1 MASNRPPGCDADAFK
16 ARVAARVDAEREA
29 LLALSGRI
37 HAHPELCFAEQRA
50 AAWLAE
56 YLEHAGLAVERGAY
70 GVPTAFAARAG
81 SGRPRIAVLCEYD
94 ALPGIGHACGHNIIA
109 AAGAGAGVAL
119 ASVIAETGGSVVV
132 LGTPAEEG
140 GGGKVLMAREGAF
153 AEVDAAMMIHP
164 ASLELISMN
173 VLAISAIEA
182 EYRGRAAHAAAAPFA
197 GINALDGLVTAYQA
211 IAQLRQHIRPTERIH
226 GIITDGGQKPN
237 IVPERAA
244 GLFYVRAA
252 NERRLATLRQR
263 VEGCFHAGAQAS
275 GAELHLRQVG
285 EDYSDMWTNA
295 PLAAAYQANLGA
307 VGRAV
312 VDAPLEHISG
322 STDMGN
328 VSKLVPSI
336 HPMVSIAPPHVALHT
351 QEFATYAAS
360 PAGERGV
367 LDGAKTLAMTAIDV
381 LCAAGL
387 LDAMRVAFAHETA
400 AGARTS

>member
-1 MASNRPPGCDADAFK
+1 MPTPARPQPSEALK
-16 ARVAARVDAEREA
+16 ARAAARVDAEREA

-37 HAHPELCFAEQRA
+37 HANPELCFDEHRA
-50 AAWLAE
+50 AGWLTE
-56 YLEHAGLAVERGAY
+56 YLESRGLKVERGAY
-70 GVPTAFAARAG
+70 AVPTAFAARAG

-119 ASVIAETGGSVVV
+119 AEVIAETGGSVVV

-164 ASLELISMN
+164 ASLELIGMN
-173 VLAISAIEA
+173 VLSITAVEA

-211 IAQLRQHIRPTERIH
+211 IAQLRQHIRPSERVH

-244 GLFYVRAA
+244 GLFYIRAA
-252 NERRLATLRQR
+252 NDKRLAKLRQR

-275 GAELHLRQVG
+275 GATVHLRQVG

-295 PLAAAYQANLGA
+295 PLAAAYQANLA
-307 VGRAV
+307 SVGRHV
-312 VDAPLEHISG
+312 VEAPSELVSG

-336 HPMVSIAPPHVALHT
+336 HPMIGIAPAHVALHT
-351 QEFATYAAS
+351 ADFATYAGS
-360 PAGERGV
+360 PSGQQGV
-367 LDGAKTLAMTAIDV
+367 IDGAKVLAMTAIDL
-381 LCAAGL
+381 LCSAEL
-387 LDAMRVAFAHETA
+387 LDAARVAFQAEQ
-400 AGARTS
+400 GA